1 MPVFFDSVY
10 KRLVFIREKA
20 LADFWDRHW
29 AKSEVED
36 AFRYSAVNLFITKN
50 TSKHLRPGATILEGG
65 CGLGQN
71 LFSLHKMGYKAY
83 GIDYASDTVVRVKKY
98 HPELSLICG
107 DVMALP
113 FPDNYFDGYWSLGVI
128 EHFYDGFEPILK
140 EMKRVIKPGGYLF
153 LTFPCMSWYRR
164 KKASEGKYKDWM
176 PTALNIRKFYQFA
189 LDAGAVAEEFE
200 ANGFV
205 VIKKSSLA
213 GFKGFKDEMTN
224 IGLKRLLQKL
234 YDSRPLP
241 VRALVYIFDIMLA
254 PLFGHSAFMVLERRE
269 K

>member
-1 MPVFFDSVY
+1 MPIFYENENKRIVFVRVPTNSNYWDDVWRSSNIESAFNASSVNF
-10 KRLVFIREKA
+10 FIKA
-20 LADFWDRHW
+20 NTIKYLRSE
-29 AKSEVED
+29 AK
-36 AFRYSAVNLFITKN
+36 I
-50 TSKHLRPGATILEGG
+50 IEGG

-254 PLFGHSAFMVLERRE
+254 PLFGHSALMVLERGE

>member
-1 MPVFFDSVY
+1 MSIFY
-10 KRLVFIREKA
+10 ENEKKRIVFIKVIA
-20 LADFWDRHW
+20 NSKYWDDTWRSSNIE
-29 AKSEVED
+29 A
-36 AFRYSAVNLFITKN
+36 AFNASSVNLFIRSN
-50 TSKHLRPGATILEGG
+50 TVKYLSPKAIILEGG

-71 LFSLHKMGYKAY
+71 LFSLHKMGYDAL

-140 EMKRVIKPGGYLF
+140 EIKRVIKPGGYLF

-164 KKASEGKYKDWM
+164 KKASEGKYKDWR
-176 PTALNIRKFYQFA
+176 PTTLNIRRFYQFA
-189 LDAGAVAEEFE
+189 LDADTVAEEFE

-205 VIKKSSLA
+205 VVKKSSLA
-213 GFKGFKDEMTN
+213 GFKGFKDEMVN
-224 IGLKRLLQKL
+224 VGLKRFLQKL
-234 YDSRPLP
+234 YDSRFLP
-241 VRALVYIFDIMLA
+241 VRAFVYILDLMLA